1 MVALLLASNVVL
13 FVFYQEAN
21 PDLRFSQ
28 QVIGYLQTNMFT
40 VVTAT
45 TFLPI
50 LLALADQIFRIGE
63 TAEQRI
69 HDREQAQAEQ
79 RRSAIEQLSATWNDL
94 YSTCNEVVF
103 FDPEAG
109 SRSRIRETWH
119 KLAAV
124 TGTGNVAFNA
134 IITRFFK
141 PAEISKPS
149 AGSGF
154 SLKDVEVFI
163 RFFNVSIASG
173 KAVASFIDD
182 PSPHNTAA
190 EIRDLQSSLGVI
202 LEGTKRLGQ
211 QRMLVVLK
219 YSDELL
225 SSESAER
232 KADLRDEI
240 SHYMDELKEV
250 SEGIRAL
257 ENASNR
263 VLPGIGGHDA
273 DGVRSAAAR
282 FREWRQSNP
291 DKPPEKS
298 EEFSNLVNSLGP
310 LPHQK
315 RVEGLRTA
323 YSPDFVRTLADYL
336 FPYIVVESLTD
347 DIPPQF

>member
-103 FDPEAG
+103 FDAEAG
-109 SRSRIRETWH
+109 SRSGIRETWR

-149 AGSGF
+149 AGTGF
-154 SLKDVEVFI
+154 NLKDVEVFI

-182 PSPHNTAA
+182 PNPKTAT

-232 KADLRDEI
+232 KADLRDGI
-240 SHYMDELKEV
+240 ARYMDELKEV

-257 ENASNR
+257 ENTSNR
-263 VLPGIGGHDA
+263 ILPGISGHDA
-273 DGVRSAAAR
+273 DDVRSAAAR
-282 FREWRQSNP
+282 FREWKQRNP

-298 EEFSNLVNSLGP
+298 EEFSNLVNSLDP

-336 FPYIVVESLTD
+336 FPYIVVESLAD